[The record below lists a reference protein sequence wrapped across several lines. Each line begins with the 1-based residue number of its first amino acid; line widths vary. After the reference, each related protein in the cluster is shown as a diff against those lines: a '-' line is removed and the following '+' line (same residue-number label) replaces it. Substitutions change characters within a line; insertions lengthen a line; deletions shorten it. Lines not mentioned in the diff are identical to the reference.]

1 MGNNKHYIISV
12 GIPVY
17 NVDKYIRKCV
27 LSVLNQTFDGSFEII
42 VIDDQSPDNSIDI
55 VRELKGTHPNG
66 NRIKILTQPY
76 NMGCWAARNRILQE
90 AKGKYIFL
98 LDADD
103 YIVPNTLETLY
114 AYAEKYEAE
123 AVYGSVVSVNEKGE
137 HTTFSQ
143 GDMNLP
149 FKVLIGK
156 DQLALFANQN
166 THPTLYN
173 FIWNVLL
180 RNDFIKNN
188 NLKFKETRFAD
199 DILFETDMQ
208 PLIKRAVLLPDETYY
223 YVLREGSLSNF
234 QKRQH
239 IDRTEIEQYIKV
251 YTYIKNQVR
260 ELKDKPY
267 FETRCVK
274 VMKYMFFVICGAIHN
289 HDKITPELTNTQI
302 RDAMRHPIDFKEII
316 KFKRHRNINL
326 GFWFLGSVTP
336 VFSVLI
342 IKLIAKWK
350 HLL

>member
-1 MGNNKHYIISV
+1 MYNKQYTISI

-17 NVDKYIRKCV
+17 NVGNYIKKCI
-27 LSVLNQTFDGSFEII
+27 LSVLDQEFDGFLEII
-42 VIDDQSPDNSIDI
+42 VVDDQSLDNSIDI
-55 VRELKGTHPNG
+55 VKELKYTHPNG
-66 NRIKILTQPY
+66 GRIRILEQPQ

-90 AKGKYIFL
+90 ANGKYLFF

-103 YIVPNTLETLY
+103 YIVPNALETLY
-114 AYAEKYEAE
+114 TYAEKHNAD

-137 HTTFSQ
+137 YTTFSQ
-143 GDMNLP
+143 GDMKLP

-180 RNDFIKNN
+180 RKDFIKNN
-188 NLKFKETRFAD
+188 NLQFKETRFAD

-208 PLIKRAVLLPDETYY
+208 PLIERAVLIPDETYY
-223 YVLREGSLSNF
+223 YVLREGSLSNY

-239 IDRTEIEQYIKV
+239 IDLAEIEQYIKV

-274 VMKYMFFVICGAIHN
+274 VMKYMFFIICGAIHN
-289 HDKITPELTNTQI
+289 HDKITPKLTNTMI
-302 RDAMRHPIDFKEII
+302 KDAMKHPIRFSELITFKRYKYINIGFWIIGKLPPVLSVWII
-316 KFKRHRNINL
+316 KAI
-326 GFWFLGSVTP
+326 G
-336 VFSVLI
+336 
-342 IKLIAKWK
+342 KWK
-350 HLL
+350 HLI

>member
-1 MGNNKHYIISV
+1 MGNNEHYIISV

-17 NVDKYIRKCV
+17 NVGKYIRKCV
-27 LSVLNQTFDGSFEII
+27 MSVLNQTFDGSFEII

-76 NMGCWAARNRILQE
+76 NMGCWAARNKILQE

-103 YIVPNTLETLY
+103 YIVPNALETLY
-114 AYAEKYEAE
+114 AYAEKHEAD

-143 GDMNLP
+143 GDMKLP

-188 NLKFKETRFAD
+188 NLQFKETRFAD

-208 PLIKRAVLLPDETYY
+208 PLIERAVLLPDETYY

-239 IDRTEIEQYIKV
+239 IDRDEIEQYIKV

-274 VMKYMFFVICGAIHN
+274 VMKYMFFIICGAIHN
-289 HDKITPELTNTQI
+289 HDKITPKLTESMI
-302 RDAMRHPIDFKEII
+302 RNAMKHPIGLSELFNFKRYKAINIGFWLIGALPPMLSVWII
-316 KFKRHRNINL
+316 KSI
-326 GFWFLGSVTP
+326 G
-336 VFSVLI
+336 
-342 IKLIAKWK
+342 KWK
-350 HLL
+350 HLI

>member
-1 MGNNKHYIISV
+1 MGNNEHYIISV

-17 NVDKYIRKCV
+17 NVGKYIRKCV
-27 LSVLNQTFDGSFEII
+27 MSVLNQTFDGSFEII

-76 NMGCWAARNRILQE
+76 NMGCWAARNKILQE

-103 YIVPNTLETLY
+103 YIVPNALETLY
-114 AYAEKYEAE
+114 AYAEKHEAD

-143 GDMNLP
+143 GDMKLP

-180 RNDFIKNN
+180 RNNFIKNN
-188 NLKFKETRFAD
+188 NLQFKETRFAD

-208 PLIKRAVLLPDETYY
+208 PLIERAVLLPDETYY

-239 IDRTEIEQYIKV
+239 IDRDEIEQYIKV

-274 VMKYMFFVICGAIHN
+274 VMKYMFFIICGAIHN
-289 HDKITPELTNTQI
+289 HDKITPKLTESMI
-302 RDAMRHPIDFKEII
+302 RNAMKHPIGLSELLNFKRYKAINIGFWLIGALPPMLSVWII
-316 KFKRHRNINL
+316 KSI
-326 GFWFLGSVTP
+326 G
-336 VFSVLI
+336 
-342 IKLIAKWK
+342 KWK
-350 HLL
+350 HLI

>member
-1 MGNNKHYIISV
+1 MTNNEQYNISV

-17 NVDKYIRKCV
+17 NVGKYIRKCI
-27 LSVLNQTFDGSFEII
+27 LSVLNQTFDGSLEII

-55 VRELKGTHPNG
+55 VKELKGTHSRG
-66 NRIKILTQPY
+66 DRIRILDQPQ

-103 YIVPNTLETLY
+103 YIVPNALETLY
-114 AYAEKYEAE
+114 AYAEKHEAD

-143 GDMNLP
+143 GDMKLP

-180 RNDFIKNN
+180 RNNFIKNN
-188 NLKFKETRFAD
+188 NLQFKETRFAD

-208 PLIKRAVLLPDETYY
+208 PLIERAVLLPDETYY

-239 IDRTEIEQYIKV
+239 IDRDEIEQYIKV

-274 VMKYMFFVICGAIHN
+274 VMKYMFFIICGAIHN
-289 HDKITPELTNTQI
+289 HDKITPKLTESMI
-302 RDAMRHPIDFKEII
+302 RNAMKHPIGLSELLNFKRYKAINIGFWLIGALPPMLSVWII
-316 KFKRHRNINL
+316 KSI
-326 GFWFLGSVTP
+326 G
-336 VFSVLI
+336 
-342 IKLIAKWK
+342 KWK
-350 HLL
+350 HLI

>member
-1 MGNNKHYIISV
+1 MTNNEQYNISV

-17 NVDKYIRKCV
+17 NVGKYIRKCI
-27 LSVLNQTFDGSFEII
+27 LSVLNQTFDGSLEII

-55 VRELKGTHPNG
+55 VKELKGTHSRG
-66 NRIKILTQPY
+66 DRIRILDQPK

-103 YIVPNTLETLY
+103 YIVPNALETLY
-114 AYAEKYEAE
+114 AYAEKHEAD

-143 GDMNLP
+143 GDMKLP

-180 RNDFIKNN
+180 RNNFIKNN
-188 NLKFKETRFAD
+188 NLQFKETRFAD

-208 PLIKRAVLLPDETYY
+208 PLIERAVLLPDETYY

-239 IDRTEIEQYIKV
+239 IDRDEIEQYIKV

-274 VMKYMFFVICGAIHN
+274 VMKYMFFIICGAIHN
-289 HDKITPELTNTQI
+289 HDKITPKLTESMI
-302 RDAMRHPIDFKEII
+302 RNAMKHPIGLSELLNFKRFKAINIGFWLIGAMPPMLSVWII
-316 KFKRHRNINL
+316 KSI
-326 GFWFLGSVTP
+326 G
-336 VFSVLI
+336 
-342 IKLIAKWK
+342 KWK
-350 HLL
+350 HLI

>member
-1 MGNNKHYIISV
+1 MDNNEQFIITV
-12 GIPVY
+12 GIPVF
-17 NVDKYIRKCV
+17 NVGKYIHKCI
-27 LSVLNQTFDGSFEII
+27 LSVLDQTFKGAVEIL
-42 VIDDQSPDNSIDI
+42 VIDDQSPDNSMVI
-55 VRELKGTHPNG
+55 VKELKGTHPHG
-66 NRIKILTQPY
+66 NRIRILEQPQ
-76 NMGCWAARNRILQE
+76 NMGCWAARNRVLQE
-90 AKGKYIFL
+90 ANGKYIYF

-103 YIVPNTLETLY
+103 YIIPNALETLY

-137 HTTFSQ
+137 HTTFSK
-143 GDMNLP
+143 GDMKLP

-188 NLKFKETRFAD
+188 NLQFKETRFAD

>member
-1 MGNNKHYIISV
+1 MINNEQHIISV
-12 GIPVY
+12 GIPVF
-17 NVDKYIRKCV
+17 NVSKYIRKCI

-55 VRELKGTHPNG
+55 VRELKGSHPLG
-66 NRIKILTQPY
+66 NRIRILEQPE
-76 NMGCWAARNRILQE
+76 NLGCWAARNRILQE
-90 AKGKYIFL
+90 ANGKYIYF

-103 YIVPNTLETLY
+103 YIIPNALEMLY
-114 AYAEKYEAE
+114 EYAEKHEAE

-137 HTTFSQ
+137 YITFSQ
-143 GDMNLP
+143 GDMKLP

-180 RNDFIKNN
+180 RKDFIKSN
-188 NLKFKETRFAD
+188 NLQFKETRFAD

-208 PLIKRAVLLPDETYY
+208 PLIERAVLLPDETYY
-223 YVLREGSLSNF
+223 YVLRDGSLSNY

-239 IDRTEIEQYIKV
+239 IDLAEIEQYINV

-274 VMKYMFFVICGAIHN
+274 VMKYMFFIICGAIHN
-289 HDKITPELTNTQI
+289 HDKITPKLTESMI
-302 RDAMRHPIDFKEII
+302 RNAMKHPIGLSELLNFKRYKAINIGFWLIGALPPMLSVWII
-316 KFKRHRNINL
+316 KSI
-326 GFWFLGSVTP
+326 G
-336 VFSVLI
+336 
-342 IKLIAKWK
+342 KWK
-350 HLL
+350 HLI

>member
-1 MGNNKHYIISV
+1 MDNNEQFIITV
-12 GIPVY
+12 GIPVF
-17 NVDKYIRKCV
+17 NVGKYIHKCI
-27 LSVLNQTFDGSFEII
+27 LSVLDQTFKGAVEIL
-42 VIDDQSPDNSIDI
+42 VIDDQSPDNSMVI
-55 VRELKGTHPNG
+55 VKELKGTHPHG
-66 NRIKILTQPY
+66 NRIRILEQPQ
-76 NMGCWAARNRILQE
+76 NMGCWAARNRVLQE
-90 AKGKYIFL
+90 ANGKYIYF

-103 YIVPNTLETLY
+103 YIIPNALETLY

-137 HTTFSQ
+137 HTTFSK
-143 GDMNLP
+143 GDMKLP

-188 NLKFKETRFAD
+188 NLQFKETRFAD

-208 PLIKRAVLLPDETYY
+208 PLIERAVLLPNETYY
-223 YVLREGSLSNF
+223 YVLREGSLSNY
-234 QKRQH
+234 QKRQR
-239 IDRTEIEQYIKV
+239 IDRAEIEQYINV

>member
-1 MGNNKHYIISV
+1 MDNKQYTISI

-17 NVDKYIRKCV
+17 NVGKYIKKCI
-27 LSVLNQTFDGSFEII
+27 LSVLDQKFDGFLEII
-42 VIDDQSPDNSIDI
+42 VVDDQSPDNSIDI
-55 VRELKGTHPNG
+55 VKELKDAHPNG
-66 NRIKILTQPY
+66 GRIRILEQPH

-90 AKGKYIFL
+90 ANGKYIFF

-103 YIVPNTLETLY
+103 YIVPNALETLY
-114 AYAEKYEAE
+114 TYAEKHKAD

-137 HTTFSQ
+137 YTTFSQ
-143 GDMNLP
+143 GDMKLP

-156 DQLALFANQN
+156 DQLALFANQH

-180 RNDFIKNN
+180 RKDFIKNN
-188 NLKFKETRFAD
+188 NLQFKETRFAD

-208 PLIKRAVLLPDETYY
+208 PLIERAVLLPNETYY
-223 YVLREGSLSNF
+223 YVLRDGSLSNY

-239 IDRTEIEQYIKV
+239 IDLAEIEQYINV

-274 VMKYMFFVICGAIHN
+274 VMKYMFFIICGAIHN
-289 HDKITPELTNTQI
+289 HDKITPKLTNTMI
-302 RDAMRHPIDFKEII
+302 SDAMKHPIELSELI
-316 KFKRHRNINL
+316 KFKRYKSINI
-326 GFWFLGSVTP
+326 GFWLIGVLPPVLSVW
-336 VFSVLI
+336 I
-342 IKLIAKWK
+342 IKAIGKWK
-350 HLL
+350 HLI

>member
-1 MGNNKHYIISV
+1 MANNDQCIISV
-12 GIPVY
+12 GIPVF
-17 NVDKYIRKCV
+17 NVGKYIRKCI
-27 LSVLNQTFDGSFEII
+27 LSILNQTFDGSFEII

-55 VRELKGTHPNG
+55 VRGLKGTHPNG
-66 NRIKILTQPY
+66 NRIRILTQPY
-76 NMGCWAARNRILQE
+76 NMGCWAARNRILHE

-114 AYAEKYEAE
+114 TYAEKYEAE

-143 GDMNLP
+143 GDMKLP

-188 NLKFKETRFAD
+188 NLRFKETRFAD

-208 PLIKRAVLLPDETYY
+208 PLIERAVLLPDETYY

-274 VMKYMFFVICGAIHN
+274 VMKYMFFIICGAIHN
-289 HDKITPELTNTQI
+289 HEKIQPELNKNMI
-302 RDAMRHPIDFKEII
+302 RDAMKHPLELSELI
-316 KFKRHRNINL
+316 KFKQYKAINI
-326 GFWFLGSVTP
+326 GFWLIGTLPPMLSVW
-336 VFSVLI
+336 I
-342 IKLIAKWK
+342 IKSIGKWK
-350 HLL
+350 HLI

>member
-1 MGNNKHYIISV
+1 MDNNEQYIITV
-12 GIPVY
+12 GIPVF
-17 NVDKYIRKCV
+17 NVGKYIRKCI
-27 LSVLNQTFDGSFEII
+27 LSVLDQTFYGAVEIL

-55 VRELKGTHPNG
+55 VKELKGTHPRG
-66 NRIKILTQPY
+66 DRIRILEQPQ
-76 NMGCWAARNRILQE
+76 NMGCWAARNRVLQE
-90 AKGKYIFL
+90 ANGKYIYF

-103 YIVPNTLETLY
+103 YIIPNALETLY
-114 AYAEKYEAE
+114 IYAEKHEAE
-123 AVYGSVVSVNEKGE
+123 AVYGSVVSVNENGE
-137 HTTFSQ
+137 QMSFSQ
-143 GDMNLP
+143 GDMKLP

-156 DQLALFANQN
+156 DQLASFANQN

-173 FIWNVLL
+173 FIWNVLI
-180 RNDFIKNN
+180 RKDFIKNN
-188 NLKFKETRFAD
+188 DLQFKETRFAD

-208 PLIKRAVLLPDETYY
+208 PLIERAVLLPNETYY

-239 IDRTEIEQYIKV
+239 IDRAEIEQYIKV

-260 ELKDKPY
+260 ELKEKPY

-289 HDKITPELTNTQI
+289 HDKITPELTKTQI
-302 RDAMRHPIDFKEII
+302 RDAMRHPIGLKEILR
-316 KFKRHRNINL
+316 FKRYRNINL
-326 GFWFLGSVTP
+326 GFWFIGSVTS

-350 HLL
+350 QLL